1 MTKIYLNVNQV
12 MYKYHQLK
20 LKKAEAIRILTLI
33 LDNSDNEKERISSL
47 NALTNLEMHSSKYFE
62 LLERLIVTDL
72 NEKIRSLAVFLMGQ
86 NFLKK
91 AFQPMRWAINYEKS
105 YTPLVSIIEVLDK
118 IANEESKRLILEKLS
133 QIINEHKEDYLNRYD
148 SMVKKLDSKIGIQNL
163 THAQLS
169 TILINLLTILNLS
182 KLYPNLSYE
191 IDKQNLTINE
201 LDLSD
206 LELEPKGLPF
216 GWKNNIKNISDVI
229 GLIKLK
235 NLKSLNL
242 SNNQIEHL
250 NDIVNVQNL
259 EYLNLSNN
267 KIKDISEMKFINQLS
282 KLRTL
287 DLHGNQIV
295 NDILPK
301 DVKPSLKI
309 ISKTYFEEAEEVYE
323 KYFIKN

>member
-1 MTKIYLNVNQV
+1 MD
-12 MYKYHQLK
+12 KYFQLK
-20 LKKAEAIRILTLI
+20 LKKTELIRFLI
-33 LDNSDNEKERISSL
+33 LILEHSDDEEERFSSL
-47 NALTNLEMHSSKYFE
+47 VALDTLKLQTPKYFK
-62 LLERLIVTDL
+62 LLERLMITDL
-72 NEKIRSLAVFLMGQ
+72 NENIRNLAVLCMGQ
-86 NFLKK
+86 NFLSK
-91 AFQPMRWAINYEKS
+91 AFQPMIWMIKHEKS
-105 YTPLVSIIEVLDK
+105 YISLVSTIKVLDK
-118 IANEESKRLILEKLS
+118 MATEESKKFILQKLS
-133 QIINEHKEDYLNRYD
+133 QIIDENKEDYLHRYF
-148 SMVKKLDSKIGIQNL
+148 SMIKRLDSKIGLQKF

-169 TILINLLTILNLS
+169 SILINLLTIISLS
-182 KLYPNLSYE
+182 KLYPNFGYE
-191 IDKQNLTINE
+191 IDRQILNVYE

-216 GWKNNIKNISDVI
+216 GWKNNIKNISDI
-229 GLIKLK
+229 KGLVNLK

-250 NDIVNVQNL
+250 NDIVNLQNL

-267 KIKDISEMKFINQLS
+267 NIKDINELRFINQLS

-295 NDILPK
+295 NDLLPK
-301 DVKPSLKI
+301 DIKPSLKV

>member
-12 MYKYHQLK
+12 MHNYHQLK
-20 LKKAEAIRILTLI
+20 LKKAEAIKVLTLI
-33 LDNSDNEKERISSL
+33 LDNSDNEEERISSL
-47 NALTNLEMHSSKYFE
+47 NALANLEMHSSKYFE

-72 NEKIRSLAVFLMGQ
+72 NDKIRSLAVFLMGK

-91 AFQPMRWAINYEKS
+91 AFQPMRWAINYEES
-105 YTPLVSIIEVLDK
+105 YTPLVSIVEVLEK
-118 IANEESKRLILEKLS
+118 IATEESKRLILEKLS
-133 QIINEHKEDYLNRYD
+133 QIINEHKEDYLNRYV
-148 SMVKKLDSKIGIQNL
+148 SMVKRLNSKIGIQCF

-169 TILINLLTILNLS
+169 SILINLLTILNLS
-182 KLYPNLSYE
+182 KLYPNFGYE
-191 IDKQNLTINE
+191 IDKQNLTIIE

-216 GWKNNIKNISDVI
+216 GWKNNIKNISD
-229 GLIKLK
+229 IKCLVNLK

-242 SNNQIEHL
+242 SNNQIEHMD
-250 NDIVNVQNL
+250 DIVNLQNL

-267 KIKDISEMKFINQLS
+267 KINEINELKFINKLTN
-282 KLRTL
+282 LRTL

-295 NDILPK
+295 NDLSPK
-301 DVKPSLKI
+301 DIKPSLKV
-309 ISKTYFEEAEEVYE
+309 ISKTYFEEAEEVFE